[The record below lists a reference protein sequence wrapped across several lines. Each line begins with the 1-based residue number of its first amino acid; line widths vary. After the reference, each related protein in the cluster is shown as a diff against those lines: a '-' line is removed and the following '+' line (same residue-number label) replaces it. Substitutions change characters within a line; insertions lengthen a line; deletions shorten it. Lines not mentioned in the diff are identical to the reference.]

1 MPIITPSS
9 RVLPSYTKLAA
20 EGFAILTHERAT
32 TQDIRELHIGFLN
45 MMPDAAF
52 TATERQF
59 LRLIASSNQIAQFIF
74 HPFTIN
80 VEQRGPEIQQYVADY
95 YDNFEQLKLEGL
107 DALVITGANVANKN
121 IQDEDFWEPLKEI
134 VDWAYD
140 NVTSIFCSCL
150 ASHALL
156 KIKYDIDRQPL
167 PEKCW
172 GLFNHTVSDPT
183 HPLVHGMNSRFDA
196 CHSRHN
202 EVTSEAMRNAGLKV
216 LVESEE
222 AGAHLAVSED
232 GFRIIFLQG
241 HPEYDTVSLL
251 KEYKREVMR
260 YISGDR
266 GDYPP
271 FPANYLSLQSQA
283 ILEEYRLRLVSAMQ
297 NNTEHP
303 EFPELHVRP
312 LVHNSW
318 QDTANAFTNRWLG
331 QVYQTTNIDRTK
343 QFEDC
348 LDPNDPLGL
357 YSGK

>member
-1 MPIITPSS
+1 MPIITPPD
-9 RVLPSYTKLAA
+9 RVLPSYTKLAN
-20 EGFAILTHERAT
+20 EGYAILSNERAA
-32 TQDIRELHIGFLN
+32 TQDIRDLHIGFLN

-59 LRLIASSNQIAQFIF
+59 LRLIASSNQIAQFNF

-80 VEQRGPEIQQYVADY
+80 VEKRSPEIQQYVAEY
-95 YDNFEQLKLEGL
+95 YDDFEQLKLEGL

-121 IQDEDFWEPLKEI
+121 IQDEDFWEPLKEV

-140 NVTSIFCSCL
+140 NVTSILCSCL

-156 KIKYDIDRQPL
+156 KIRYDIDRQPL
-167 PEKCW
+167 PAKRW

-202 EVTSEAMRNAGLKV
+202 EVTSESMRAAGLNV

-232 GFRIIFLQG
+232 GFRIVFLQG
-241 HPEYDTVSLL
+241 HPEYDTISLL
-251 KEYKREVMR
+251 KEYKREVNL

-266 GDYPP
+266 SDYPP
-271 FPANYLSLQSQA
+271 FPDNYLSLQAEA
-283 ILEEYRLRLVSAMQ
+283 ILEEYRLRLTTAMEQ
-297 NNTEHP
+297 QQPLP
-303 EFPELHVRP
+303 EFPEQLVMP

-318 QDTANAFTNRWLG
+318 LDTANAFTNRWLG
-331 QVYQTTNIDRTK
+331 QVYQTTNVDRTK
-343 QFEDC
+343 QFEDR

-357 YSGK
+357 KK